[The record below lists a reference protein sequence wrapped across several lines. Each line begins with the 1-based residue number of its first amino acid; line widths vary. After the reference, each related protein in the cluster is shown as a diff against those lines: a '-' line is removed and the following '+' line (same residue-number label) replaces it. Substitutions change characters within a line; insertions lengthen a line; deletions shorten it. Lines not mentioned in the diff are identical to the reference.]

1 MRFRVGLDEAKKAS
15 NPFGHLTLDQRRDLC
30 MEVLH
35 DVGARNIH
43 ERGHEIMH
51 SCCLPYGNHPNGDR
65 NPSASVNFEKMV
77 AGCYV
82 CGNGGWLWWVAAV
95 KGLESSTHARSW
107 VLDRVGA
114 ERVDDLQD
122 LLAFLDSLVSPS
134 PGIITPPPVYD
145 PSVLTPWRLIHPYLT
160 ENRGVP
166 WENIVRLQVGY
177 GTLRVCTA
185 PNTFV
190 QSERII
196 IPHFFRD
203 KLHGWQSRRLCDD
216 GTPKYVSTPD
226 MPKDSTLYNLEVG
239 QDRLVVVESPMTVLR
254 HSHHASMTGTFGASV
269 TDKQMGVLTSA
280 RAKKIVLWFDND
292 TAGWL
297 ATEKVGAALMS
308 HTMVWAVQSPFEGDP
323 ADLTDEQVERTLAEC
338 VVPFSLWQ
346 RPLVETLRQPGD
358 DHDQEVRIRT
368 TDQ

>member
-1 MRFRVGLDEAKKAS
+1 MKFRVGLEEAKRAS
-15 NPFGHLTLDQRRDLC
+15 NPFAHLTRDQRYDLC
-30 MEVLH
+30 MEVLEE
-35 DVGARNIH
+35 VGARNINV
-43 ERGHEIMH
+43 RGDEIMH

-95 KGLESSTHARSW
+95 KGLESSTHARTW

-114 ERVDDLQD
+114 ERVDDVQE
-122 LLAFLDSLVSPS
+122 LLAFLDSLLSPA
-134 PGIITPPPVYD
+134 PDIVTPPPVYD
-145 PSVLTPWRLIHPYLT
+145 PSVLTPWRFIHPYLT
-160 ENRGVP
+160 ESRGVP
-166 WENIVRLQVGY
+166 RDNIIRLNVGY
-177 GTLRVCTA
+177 GTLRICTA

-196 IPHFFRD
+196 IPHFFRG

-254 HSHHASMTGTFGASV
+254 HSHHAPITATFGASV
-269 TDKQMGVLTSA
+269 TGKQMNVLMSA
-280 RAKKIVLWFDND
+280 RAKRIILWFDND
-292 TAGWL
+292 TAGWN
-297 ATEKVGAALMS
+297 ATESVGEAMMEQ
-308 HTMVWAVQSPFEGDP
+308 TMVWAVQSPYEGDP
-323 ADLTDEQVERTLAEC
+323 ADLTDEQFERTIAEC
-338 VVPFSLWQ
+338 VVPFSLWR
-346 RPLVETLRQPGD
+346 RPTEALLPPGGE
-358 DHDQEVRIRT
+358 DQ
-368 TDQ
+368 